1 MYDTVF
7 VKVLKGDE
15 EFGLKFAKA
24 SLSADMVKVTA
35 INVVH
40 DEVEVL
46 PVLEGVVHVDEEGVS
61 EFSKQFALFHD

>member
-1 MYDTVF
+1 M
-7 VKVLKGDE
+7 
-15 EFGLKFAKA
+15 
-24 SLSADMVKVTA
+24 SLSADMAKVTA

-61 EFSKQFALFHD
+61 EFSEQFALVHD